1 MTILITIYGL
11 IIGSFLNVAIYR
23 IPRGENISFPPSHCG
38 SCDEKIYWYDNIPVF
53 SYLVLRGK
61 CRRCGAHISL
71 QYPLVEALNAIV
83 YLILFKRFNLTIDF
97 IAYALIMSA
106 LMVVFF
112 IDLKHMIIGDGLIVT
127 IVIFEILHKAGLY
140 FTGGEVYLKSSI
152 LGALL
157 SGLLFL
163 AIVLLSRGGMG
174 DGDITLIASLGFILG
189 VKLIFLN
196 IFLSFLLGA
205 IVSLLLLGFKIKT
218 RKDPI
223 PFGPFI
229 IVAFFIVILYG
240 QEIIDLYMQVF
251 L

>member
-11 IIGSFLNVAIYR
+11 IIGSFLNVVIYR

-112 IDLKHMIIGDGLIVT
+112 IDLKHMIIPDGLIVT

>member
-11 IIGSFLNVAIYR
+11 IIGSFLNVVIYR

-83 YLILFKRFNLTIDF
+83 YIVLFKRFNLTIDF